1 MSDRVCIA
9 PSILTADF
17 GRLAQ
22 QVRDAESGGAGCFH
36 LDVMD
41 GHFVPQLS
49 CGPEIVAAVRAATN
63 LPIEV
68 HLMVSDPAD
77 HLAVFA
83 GAGTQ
88 RLIFHAEAHGEPQAL
103 IAAIIGLGCEAAI
116 ALSPETPPEAAFP
129 YLEDLA
135 GVTVMLV
142 HPGRGGQQMLDEHL
156 SKVPAIRYEANK
168 RGANTLDIEVDGG
181 VKSLNARR
189 CVEAG
194 ATRLVA
200 GSSVYRPGVTPQ
212 QALAELLAAIT

>member
-1 MSDRVCIA
+1 MDKEVLIA
-9 PSILTADF
+9 PSILSADF
-17 GRLAQ
+17 SRLGEQVALVAQ
-22 QVRDAESGGAGCFH
+22 GGADLIH
-36 LDVMD
+36 VDVMD

-49 CGPEIVAAVRAATN
+49 FGPEVVAAVRAATN

-83 GAGTQ
+83 GAGAE
-88 RLIFHAEAHGEPQAL
+88 RLIFHAEAHGEPQTL
-103 IAAIIGLGCEAAI
+103 IAAITGLGCEAGI
-116 ALSPETPPEAAFP
+116 ALSPETPAEAAFP

-156 SKVPAIRYEANK
+156 SKVPLIRHEANE
-168 RGANTLDIEVDGG
+168 RGNNTLDIEVDGG

-200 GSSVYRPGVTPQ
+200 GSAVYRPGVTPQ
-212 QALAELLAAIT
+212 QALAELLAAIA